1 VRSRKSPIGV
11 DGRRATSDERFLYT
25 EISGVRLIDLH
36 THTDESDGTSAPD
49 ELVGAAVALGLEAL
63 GITDHDTFAGYDVAA
78 PLAREVGLDL
88 VCGIELSTKR
98 HRATGARAR
107 SIHLLGY
114 FLHEPPPQEFRAW
127 LEGIRVA
134 RRDRNRRL
142 ADRLQS
148 LGLDITLEEVERLGR
163 SQAGRPHFARVM
175 VEKGYVASIQEAFD
189 LYLDESAKGYVER
202 DEPELEA
209 GIRKLCE
216 AGALSSL
223 AHPIRLSRR
232 NPASFEKDLAE
243 MCAMGLG
250 AIEAYHSDH
259 LQTDTAFFLSLA
271 RRYRLAVTGGT
282 DFHGDNKPG
291 LALGTGYGN
300 VAVPRQV
307 LEALRNG

>member
-1 VRSRKSPIGV
+1 M
-11 DGRRATSDERFLYT
+11 
-25 EISGVRLIDLH
+25 IDLH
-36 THTDESDGTSAPD
+36 THTDESDGTSAPH

-63 GITDHDTFAGYDVAA
+63 GITDHDTFAGYDAAA
-78 PLAREVGLDL
+78 PLAREMGLDL

-98 HRATGARAR
+98 HRATGTRGR

-114 FLHEPPPQEFRAW
+114 FLNEPPPEEFRAW
-127 LEGIRVA
+127 LEGIRIA
-134 RRDRNRRL
+134 RRARNRRL
-142 ADRLQS
+142 AERLQS
-148 LGLDITLEEVERLGR
+148 LGIDVTIEEVQRMGR

-175 VEKGYVASIQEAFD
+175 VAKGYVSNMQEAFD

-202 DEPELEA
+202 EEPELET
-209 GIRKLCE
+209 GIRTLRE
-216 AGALSSL
+216 AGALASL

-232 NPASFEKDLAE
+232 NPAAFEKDLAE
-243 MCAMGLG
+243 MSAMGLG
-250 AIEAYHSDH
+250 GIEAYHSDH
-259 LQTDTAFFLSLA
+259 LQADTAFFLSLA
-271 RRYRLAVTGGT
+271 RRYHLAVTGGT